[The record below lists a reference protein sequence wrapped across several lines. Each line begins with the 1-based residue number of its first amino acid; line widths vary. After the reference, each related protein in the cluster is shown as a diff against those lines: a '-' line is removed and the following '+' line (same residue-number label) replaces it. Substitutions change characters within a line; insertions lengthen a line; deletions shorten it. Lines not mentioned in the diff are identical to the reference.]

1 MDEITLSGLLFFGTH
16 GVNPEETALGQR
28 FGVDVTLRL
37 DLDASGRT
45 DDLADTVNYATI
57 YKLVRAEME
66 GQPSKLIEHLAA
78 RLLRAI
84 LRHDP
89 RILEAEVRVVKLN
102 PPLKGNTTGQV
113 AVTMRRDRQW
123 AAQE

>member
-1 MDEITLSGLLFFGTH
+1 MDEITLGGLLFFGTH

-28 FGVDVTLRL
+28 FGVDLTLRF
-37 DLDASGRT
+37 DLETAGRT
-45 DDLADTVNYATI
+45 DDLADTVNYSTI

-78 RLLRAI
+78 RLLRAV
-84 LRHDP
+84 LRQDP
-89 RILEAEVRVVKLN
+89 RILEAEVRVSKLN

-113 AVTMRRDRQW
+113 TVTMRRDRRW
-123 AAQE
+123 AERE